1 MVSVFS
7 TDVGETSNFFGKGI
21 SGKFSSTGRRE
32 CAFISP
38 DVYGRIGAAGI
49 EETEIKLVER
59 RKIEPAR
66 SNIRAAPNL
75 S

>member
-1 MVSVFS
+1 MRFHLA
-7 TDVGETSNFFGKGI
+7 DVHE
-21 SGKFSSTGRRE
+21 
-32 CAFISP
+32 
-38 DVYGRIGAAGI
+38 RIGAAGI

-59 RKIEPAR
+59 HKIEPTR